1 MGSKFWQKSHRNLTD
16 IGTEIWKIFF
26 ANPAFRDWLHCWLE
40 IGLIYRD
47 TLPKT
52 RFSLASK
59 KQTGF
64 RFDTFTMF
72 KSILNNVKTKTWFP
86 MKFKFASQLNTNLF
100 HAEIQTWFKKKSK
113 FAPRRTGSRFGEIDV
128 ALAEERLEPT
138 LGRIIIHC
146 HHLLYYHQCHIF
158 VVTITILI
166 ITKMIIIN
174 DRGEGWRRGNH
185 HRHSGELRSGQGGSR
200 GLWRGEGGPSWNCL
214 LKLLCYK
221 NMSEHCQSWMNNKF
235 RMKLNFWTLGDEKA
249 CCGNHSHS
257 LSCGSCLWDCR
268 WVIWGENI

>member
-100 HAEIQTWFKKKSK
+100 HAEIQTWFTMKSK
-113 FAPRRTGSRFGEIDV
+113 FAPRRTGSRFGEVDA

-158 VVTITILI
+158 VFTILASWCPPRDHHHHHHHPHHDAHLGQRDDHFHI
-166 ITKMIIIN
+166 I
-174 DRGEGWRRGNH
+174 
-185 HRHSGELRSGQGGSR
+185 HREHPLLPAKLWERVCENIFIGKVTQILFISR
-200 GLWRGEGGPSWNCL
+200 
-214 LKLLCYK
+214 
-221 NMSEHCQSWMNNKF
+221 CQSHCN
-235 RMKLNFWTLGDEKA
+235 L
-249 CCGNHSHS
+249 
-257 LSCGSCLWDCR
+257 
-268 WVIWGENI
+268 

>member
-100 HAEIQTWFKKKSK
+100 HAEIQTWFTMKSK

-146 HHLLYYHQCHIF
+146 HHLLYHHQCHIF
-158 VVTITILI
+158 VVTILASSCPPRAAGRPLPHNPPGTSPSSRKAVRESVWKYFHWKSYTNSIYQPLPIPLQFIKDSCPNGWYQVKNSQSSVIIEKFIRRGWLTLLSHFLVFQIRILI
-166 ITKMIIIN
+166 SF
-174 DRGEGWRRGNH
+174 
-185 HRHSGELRSGQGGSR
+185 HS
-200 GLWRGEGGPSWNCL
+200 L
-214 LKLLCYK
+214 LKK
-221 NMSEHCQSWMNNKF
+221 
-235 RMKLNFWTLGDEKA
+235 
-249 CCGNHSHS
+249 
-257 LSCGSCLWDCR
+257 
-268 WVIWGENI
+268 